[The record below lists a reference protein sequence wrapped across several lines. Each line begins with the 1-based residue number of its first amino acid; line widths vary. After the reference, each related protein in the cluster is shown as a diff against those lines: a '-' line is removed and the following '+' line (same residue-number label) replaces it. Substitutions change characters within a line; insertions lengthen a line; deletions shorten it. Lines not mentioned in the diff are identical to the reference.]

1 MTNINTNTLFASLD
15 KLIEETFNNA
25 KNNHIWALGSATQEE
40 SLEHEKIVDKQYKLV
55 RKLKAIKTSLEEAL
69 NISKSKSAK
78 KYMVIEAWGREIDE
92 PESCG
97 FEKFFREIDE
107 PEFFDTLKEAQFCVF
122 KRFLEA
128 SRNIDH
134 DDYERYVDSAKK
146 GLEKAIESLIEDGI
160 LDEENNF
167 IGTSAWAETYNHDNW
182 GCKIIEVEI

>member
-1 MTNINTNTLFASLD
+1 MTNININTLFASLD

-40 SLEHEKIVDKQYKLV
+40 SLEHEKIADKQYKRV
-55 RKLKAIKTSLEEAL
+55 RELKAIKTSLEEVL
-69 NISKSKSAK
+69 NISENKSTK
-78 KYMVIEAWGREIDE
+78 KYMVIEVCE
-92 PESCG
+92 
-97 FEKFFREIDE
+97 REIDE
-107 PEFFDTLKEAQFCVF
+107 PEFFDTLKEAQLCVF

-134 DDYERYVDSAKK
+134 DDYERYADSAKK
-146 GLEKAIESLIEDGI
+146 GLEKAMESLIEDNI